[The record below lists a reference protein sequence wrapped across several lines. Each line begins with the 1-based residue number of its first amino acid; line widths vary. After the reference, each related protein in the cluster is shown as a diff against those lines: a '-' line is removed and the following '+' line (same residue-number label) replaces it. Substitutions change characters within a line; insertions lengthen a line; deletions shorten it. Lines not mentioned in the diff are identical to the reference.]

1 MQFYTTKT
9 KIFYFLALLIQ
20 MSFVSCSGLKATQN
34 IRLHYVR
41 YRTPHYLTAMPLELN
56 SHQVRKL
63 MNHAILSYHLDNIKL
78 EGTDKHEKF
87 INLMKN
93 NLTRDNLDKI
103 AEELTVGLNVGA
115 DFLEV
120 YFDKEDVNEEGDLP
134 NFGKLFLFVTN
145 RNSFC
150 AVPGPTI
157 SINLMRGDGITEYTF
172 MMYNS
177 KEAIIFKGDEFE
189 QYIKCGSVEPPKSLE
204 EFQPVL
210 ESETW
215 RLITID

>member
-1 MQFYTTKT
+1 MNNYKLT
-9 KIFYFLALLIQ
+9 IFLILLLELI
-20 MSFVSCSGLKATQN
+20 GLNN
-34 IRLHYVR
+34 IVGNGIGDYVRLRYVR
-41 YRTPHYLTAMPLELN
+41 YDKPHNLTAVPLKLN
-56 SHQVRKL
+56 AQQVRIM
-63 MNHAILSYHLDNIKL
+63 MNKAILRYHLDNMKF
-78 EGTDKHEKF
+78 EGTAKHENF
-87 INLMKN
+87 IQLMKN
-93 NLTRDNLDKI
+93 NLTRDKLDKI
-103 AEELTVGLNVGA
+103 AEELTVGLNAGA

-120 YFDKEDVNEEGDLP
+120 YFGEEDVNEEGDLP

-157 SINLMRGDGITEYTF
+157 SINLMRGYGITEYTF
-172 MMYNS
+172 LMYNS

-189 QYIKCGSVEPPKSLE
+189 QYIKCGSAEPPKSLE

-215 RLITID
+215 RLITIE